1 MKIFKKLFP
10 SVLLIIILLFIW
22 EIIVA
27 VWKINPH
34 ILPAPSA
41 VFSAFVDHFDILLPH
56 IGQTI
61 LETLIGLLLA
71 IILGVSLAVMISLSP
86 LIRKALYP
94 ILVTSQTIPLIAL
107 APLLLI
113 WFGFTLLPKVIIVM
127 LYCFFPITVA
137 LVDGMEKINPQ
148 AIHLLRSMGATKWQI
163 IRLARF
169 PGSLPS
175 FFSGLRIAATY
186 SVTGAIVGE
195 YVGAYQGL
203 GIYMQT
209 AAHSYAI
216 ALVFAIIVI
225 TSVLSLLLFGLVSVL
240 ENIFVPWQKKEKES
254 LF

>member
-1 MKIFKKLFP
+1 MKFLKYLFP
-10 SVLLIIILLFIW
+10 SCMLLICLLICWEVIIDI
-22 EIIVA
+22 
-27 VWKINPH
+27 WKIDQQ
-34 ILPAPSA
+34 ILPSPSA
-41 VFSAFVDHFDILLPH
+41 ISIAFIEHFAILLPH
-56 IGQTI
+56 IAQTL
-61 LETLIGLLLA
+61 LETLIGLFLA
-71 IILGVSLAVMISLSP
+71 IILGVSLAIILSVSP
-86 LIRKALYP
+86 IIRRAWYP
-94 ILVTSQTIPLIAL
+94 VLVISQTIPLIAL

-127 LYCFFPITVA
+127 LYCFFPITVS
-137 LVDGMEKINPQ
+137 LIDGMEKINPDI
-148 AIHLLRSMGATKWQI
+148 IHLLQSMGATKWQI

-216 ALVFAIIVI
+216 ALVFVTIAI
-225 TSVLSLLLFGLVSVL
+225 TSILSLLLFGVVTVL
-240 ENIFVPWQKKEKES
+240 ETIFVPWQRK
-254 LF
+254 

>member
-1 MKIFKKLFP
+1 MKFLKQFFP
-10 SVLLIIILLFIW
+10 SFFLIVMLLLIWEYIVNLLQID
-22 EIIVA
+22 
-27 VWKINPH
+27 PQM
-34 ILPAPSA
+34 LPAPSA

-61 LETLIGLLLA
+61 LETIIGLLFA
-71 IILGVSLAVMISLSP
+71 IILGVSLAVMISFSP
-86 LIRKALYP
+86 LVRKALYP
-94 ILVTSQTIPLIAL
+94 ILVISQTIPLIAL

-127 LYCFFPITVA
+127 LYCFFPITVS
-137 LVDGMEKINPQ
+137 LIDGMEKINPDI
-148 AIHLLRSMGATKWQI
+148 IHLLQSMGATKWQI

-216 ALVFAIIVI
+216 ALVFVTIAI
-225 TSVLSLLLFGLVSVL
+225 TSILSLLLFGFVYVL
-240 ENIFVPWQKKEKES
+240 ENFFVPWQRAEKK
-254 LF
+254 